1 MDSRKLKAIAEELHA
16 LDKTVND
23 YHTRKRWLLDEIVR
37 LARNRPC
44 PEEKKIQIDIE
55 IPPAPRP
62 RVMRTGITYYPKTYR
77 DFKTKGA
84 FLLRQAWKGETL
96 TGALRIEIVFLIK
109 KPKSKIRKLT
119 KNDRLPCYKT
129 RGDIDNRIKSLFDI
143 LQDAGV
149 IQNDS
154 QIYSIQADCWFAGVD
169 EEIVTSI
176 YLSEIL

>member
-1 MDSRKLKAIAEELHA
+1 
-16 LDKTVND
+16 
-23 YHTRKRWLLDEIVR
+23 
-37 LARNRPC
+37 
-44 PEEKKIQIDIE
+44 
-55 IPPAPRP
+55 
-62 RVMRTGITYYPKTYR
+62 MRSGISYYPKTYR
-77 DFKTKGA
+77 DFKSTGA
-84 FLLRQAWKGETL
+84 DLLRRNWQRDTL
-96 TGALRIEIVFLIK
+96 TGAIRIEIVFLVK
-109 KPKSKIRKLT
+109 KPKSKIRKAT